1 MYPVQCKM
9 YSVHIPVCEVYLLSS
24 PARYSWN
31 VLLVL
36 ISPMLMPPG
45 RAGHATTLPRKRDHA
60 FRFFYYGITVCPY
73 LLCLLHLDTEAFT
86 FFVGFLVFDA
96 PLYCRVVVVAKP
108 PRTMVAVKLQCSPI
122 YVYLYSRGLPS
133 VQRMVREA
141 SGHTVL

>member
-45 RAGHATTLPRKRDHA
+45 RKRDHA

-122 YVYLYSRGLPS
+122 
-133 VQRMVREA
+133 
-141 SGHTVL
+141 